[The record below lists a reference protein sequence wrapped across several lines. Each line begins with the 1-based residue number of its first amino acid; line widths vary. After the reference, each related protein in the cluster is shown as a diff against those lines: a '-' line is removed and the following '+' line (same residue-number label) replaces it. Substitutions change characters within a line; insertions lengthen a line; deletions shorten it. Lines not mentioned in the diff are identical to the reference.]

1 MKLERKKI
9 TFIGSRGIPTLHG
22 GFETFV
28 EEVSKEIQ
36 KNTDF
41 EIVVIGDKEQKKQTK
56 NLLTFNNI
64 ELKYSKYSK
73 QKQPFLFYLDSLF
86 LAWKADIIYSC
97 GCGNAFFLFIPFLF
111 GKIYITNPD
120 GIGWKRLKWSSFGK
134 TILKI

>member
-1 MKLERKKI
+1 MELERKKI

-41 EIVVIGDKEQKKQTK
+41 EIVVIGDKEQKKQTN

-73 QKQPFLFYLDSLF
+73 QNSPS
-86 LAWKADIIYSC
+86 
-97 GCGNAFFLFIPFLF
+97 FFI
-111 GKIYITNPD
+111 
-120 GIGWKRLKWSSFGK
+120 
-134 TILKI
+134 